1 MSNIDL
7 SCNSNYVCI
16 LINGNVFSMKL
27 FRMSLILI
35 VYACL
40 IGACRKNPNELQ
52 TDKSN
57 LPEINDIDF
66 NLDEILERGK
76 IIAIIENNS
85 TGYFIYKG
93 QTMGYEYEL
102 LTNFSNYLG
111 VDFEMVITKSLED
124 AFNKLYRGEGDI
136 IAFPLTVTRERKK
149 KVMFSDYQYTV
160 RQVLVQRKPENWR
173 QLKIHEIESKLI
185 RNPVDLIGKTVHIRY
200 HSSYLPRMVNLSEE
214 IGGDIEIIEELP
226 EYETEDLI
234 KKVADGE
241 IEFTVADED
250 VALVNATYYS
260 DIDVKT
266 AVSFPTRIA
275 WAVRRNAFR
284 LRDTINVWQRIIKR
298 EPTFNVIYNKYF
310 NSPKTTLSRVRSDYF
325 SMEGGKIS
333 AYDALIKEYA
343 RKLNW
348 DWRLLAAQIFQ
359 ESKFDPNT
367 KSWAGAVGLMQLM
380 PATGKQY
387 GALDLY
393 EPEQNIRAGTA
404 FLIWLKNFWTERIED
419 PEEMKKFVL
428 ASYNVGL
435 GHVIDARALAVK
447 YDKNQDEWEGNV
459 AYYLLMKSKPEYYKD
474 PVVKSGY
481 CRGEEPVKYVKS
493 ILNIYQDY
501 SVNFPD
507 QVHTLTTTD

>member
-57 LPEINDIDF
+57 LPEINNIDF

-507 QVHTLTTTD
+507 QVHTLTTSD